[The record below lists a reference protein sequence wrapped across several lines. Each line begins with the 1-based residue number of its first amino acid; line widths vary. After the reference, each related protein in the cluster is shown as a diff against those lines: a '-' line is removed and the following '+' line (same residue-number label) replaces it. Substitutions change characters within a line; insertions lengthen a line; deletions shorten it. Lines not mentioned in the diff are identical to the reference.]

1 MPLPVPFLD
10 LTALHAPI
18 AAEMERAVQRV
29 LASAHFI
36 LGPEL
41 EAFEH
46 EFAAYCGS
54 RHCIG
59 TGNGLDALTLTLIGA
74 GIGPGTE
81 VIVPGQT
88 FIATWLAVSHAGAQP
103 VAVDIDPVSS
113 NIDTKLIEAAI
124 TPRTRA
130 IVPVHLYGRPADMT
144 TIDEIARRHG
154 LFVLED
160 AAQAH
165 GAYLHGRRAG
175 NLGHAAAFSFYPGK
189 NLGALGDGGAITTN
203 DDALA
208 ERLRR
213 LRNYGSSRKYQH
225 EEIGFNSRL
234 DELQA
239 ALLRLKLPHLDTW
252 NARRQQIAARYDLAL
267 TDLPITRPLAA
278 CAQYQPVWHQ
288 YVVGVDDRDA
298 LQANLAGE
306 GIASLVHYPVP
317 PHRQPAYAK
326 QAMPF
331 ALPVAEHQAGHC
343 LSLPICPTL
352 PMEAID
358 RVCQAIRRGLSGTAT
373 IPHAASNRLA

>member
-1 MPLPVPFLD
+1 
-10 LTALHAPI
+10 
-18 AAEMERAVQRV
+18 MERAVQRV
-29 LASAHFI
+29 LASGHFI
-36 LGPEL
+36 LGSEL

-59 TGNGLDALTLTLIGA
+59 TGNGLDALTLTLIAA
-74 GIGPGTE
+74 GIGPGDE

-103 VAVDIDPVSS
+103 VAVDIDLASC
-113 NIDTKLIEAAI
+113 NIDARLIEAAI
-124 TPRTRA
+124 TARTRA
-130 IVPVHLYGRPADMT
+130 IIPVHLYGRPADMRA
-144 TIDEIARRHG
+144 IAEIAQRHG

-165 GAYLHGRRAG
+165 GAALHGRRAG
-175 NLGHAAAFSFYPGK
+175 NLGDAAAFSFYPGK

-239 ALLRLKLPHLDTW
+239 ALLRVKLPHLDAW
-252 NARRQQIAARYDLAL
+252 NARRQQLAAHYEVLLA
-267 TDLPITRPLAA
+267 DLPITRPLAS

-288 YVVGVDDRDA
+288 YVIGVNDRDA
-298 LQANLAGE
+298 LQSSLAGA
-306 GIASLVHYPVP
+306 GIASMVHYPVP
-317 PHRQPAYAK
+317 PHLQPAYA
-326 QAMPF
+326 QQPISPM
-331 ALPVAEHQAGHC
+331 LPAAEHQAGHC

-352 PMEAID
+352 PTEAID
-358 RVCQAIRRGLSGTAT
+358 RVCQAIRRSLSGTTTTSPA
-373 IPHAASNRLA
+373 PSNHPA

>member
-1 MPLPVPFLD
+1 
-10 LTALHAPI
+10 
-18 AAEMERAVQRV
+18 MERAVQRV
-29 LASAHFI
+29 LASGHFI

-59 TGNGLDALTLTLIGA
+59 TGNGLDALTLTLIAA
-74 GIGPGTE
+74 GIGPGAE

-103 VAVDIDPVSS
+103 VAVDIDPASC
-113 NIDTKLIEAAI
+113 NIDARLIEAAI
-124 TPRTRA
+124 TPHTRA
-130 IVPVHLYGRPADMT
+130 IIPVHLYGRPADMT
-144 TIDEIARRHG
+144 AIDEIARRHG

-165 GAYLHGRRAG
+165 GARLNGRHAG

-189 NLGALGDGGAITTN
+189 NLGALGDGGAITTD

-239 ALLRLKLPHLDTW
+239 ALLRVKLPHLDTW
-252 NARRQQIAARYDLAL
+252 NARRQQIAARYETAL
-267 TDLPITRPLAA
+267 TDLPVARPLAA
-278 CAQYQPVWHQ
+278 CTRYQPVWHQ

-298 LQANLAGE
+298 LQSSLARE
-306 GIASLVHYPVP
+306 SIASMVHYPVP

-326 QAMPF
+326 QAAPF
-331 ALPVAEHQAGHC
+331 VLPVAEYQAGHC

-352 PMEAID
+352 PTEAID
-358 RVCQAIRRGLSGTAT
+358 RVCQAIRCNLSGTAT
-373 IPHAASNRLA
+373 MSPPPSNHSA